1 MLWCEVNM
9 RRAGG
14 WQGPHCLERLM
25 NYLGVTPTFPPSNS
39 ASTQN
44 NNLFANQNIGG
55 REAQRRV
62 EERVVGR
69 PSSLLPGLL
78 LWCDAVQWNPD
89 TIRKQ
94 RIPFDVSHNFVLP
107 TKMNI

>member
-1 MLWCEVNM
+1 M
-9 RRAGG
+9 RNASNRGA
-14 WQGPHCLERLM
+14 
-25 NYLGVTPTFPPSNS
+25 PTYH
-39 ASTQN
+39 
-44 NNLFANQNIGG
+44 IGG

-89 TIRKQ
+89 AIKKQ
-94 RIPFDVSHNFVLP
+94 RILFDVSHNFVLP

>member
-1 MLWCEVNM
+1 MSALARGDLW
-9 RRAGG
+9 AGTYT
-14 WQGPHCLERLM
+14 
-25 NYLGVTPTFPPSNS
+25 YLPTLPIFIIQQP
-39 ASTQN
+39 AIV
-44 NNLFANQNIGG
+44 LFANQNIGG

-89 TIRKQ
+89 TKRKQ